1 MRYGE
6 KIFNLYQMDIFEVT
20 TRPAKKIAQNKQS
33 IFWNASP
40 SEGILIPKKIEKVI
54 KGALA
59 QLPALTTVA
68 VVEAATGICLAHLS
82 SLPNFDPT
90 AAAACGA
97 EMVRQQQQAMAALN
111 MRGERLE
118 DILIPFRKQ
127 LHLIRLAKNGQ
138 WFGYLVVKAQD
149 TSLALAREVL
159 KSIIP

>member
-1 MRYGE
+1 M
-6 KIFNLYQMDIFEVT
+6 T
-20 TRPAKKIAQNKQS
+20 
-33 IFWNASP
+33 
-40 SEGILIPKKIEKVI
+40 
-54 KGALA
+54 
-59 QLPALTTVA
+59 
-68 VVEAATGICLAHLS
+68 
-82 SLPNFDPT
+82 
-90 AAAACGA
+90 
-97 EMVRQQQQAMAALN
+97 ALN

>member
-1 MRYGE
+1 MANSAAINKIQKKSPGNQPEILWNDAAAATDISRLRIE
-6 KIFNLYQMDIFEVT
+6 KII
-20 TRPAKKIAQNKQS
+20 KKA
-33 IFWNASP
+33 
-40 SEGILIPKKIEKVI
+40 VH
-54 KGALA
+54 

-68 VVEAATGICLAHLS
+68 VVEVATGNWLAHLS
-82 SLPNFDPT
+82 RSRNFAP
-90 AAAACGA
+90 ALAAACSA

-127 LHLIRLAKNGQ
+127 LHLIRMARSGQ

-159 KSIIP
+159 KSIIT

>member
-1 MRYGE
+1 M
-6 KIFNLYQMDIFEVT
+6 ISPIAI
-20 TRPAKKIAQNKQS
+20 AKPLRKIAGNKLS
-33 IFWNASP
+33 IFWNVSP
-40 SEGILIPKKIEKVI
+40 NEGILIPKKIEKVI
-54 KGALA
+54 KQTFA

-68 VVEAATGICLAHLS
+68 VVETGTGKCLAHLS
-82 SLPNFDPT
+82 HSPSFDPT
-90 AAAACGA
+90 MAAACGA

-127 LHLIRLAKNGQ
+127 LHLIRLAKGGQ
-138 WFGYLVVKAQD
+138 WFGYLVVKPQD

>member
-1 MRYGE
+1 
-6 KIFNLYQMDIFEVT
+6 MDNFEIT
-20 TRPAKKIAQNKQS
+20 TRPANKIAQKRQS
-33 IFWNASP
+33 IFWNKSP
-40 SEGILIPKKIEKVI
+40 NEGILIPKKIEKVI
-54 KGALA
+54 KQALA

-68 VVEAATGICLAHLS
+68 VVETTTGTCLAHLS
-82 SLPNFDPT
+82 SLPGFDPT

-138 WFGYLVVKAQD
+138 WFGFLVVRAQD

>member
-1 MRYGE
+1 MSSSVVIAKPVRKVAE
-6 KIFNLYQMDIFEVT
+6 KQ
-20 TRPAKKIAQNKQS
+20 PS
-33 IFWNASP
+33 IFWNNSP
-40 SEGILIPKKIEKVI
+40 NEGILIPKKIEKVI

-59 QLPALTTVA
+59 QLPALTTMA
-68 VVEAATGICLAHLS
+68 VVEAATGTCLAHLS
-82 SLPNFDPT
+82 NVRHFDP
-90 AAAACGA
+90 AVAAACGA
-97 EMVRQQQQAMAALN
+97 EMVRQQQQTMTALN

>member
-1 MRYGE
+1 MNSATVAA
-6 KIFNLYQMDIFEVT
+6 K
-20 TRPAKKIAQNKQS
+20 PAKRVAGNQPS
-33 IFWNASP
+33 IFWNVSP

-54 KGALA
+54 KQAFT

-68 VVEAATGICLAHLS
+68 VVETGTGKCLAHLS
-82 SLPNFDPT
+82 CLPNFDPT
-90 AAAACGA
+90 VAAANSA

-138 WFGYLVVKAQD
+138 WFGYLMVKAQD
-149 TSLALAREVL
+149 TTLALAREVL